1 VTDLEKGTKLN
12 TEDTHNYACPG
23 CGSNMVFDPETQT
36 LKCLYCESSQE
47 IQPQH
52 CDIKEYNF
60 ETAEDSAST
69 NWGNET
75 KVLQCKNCGSQVV
88 LYAVDT
94 ASSCSFCGSSY
105 IIKNK
110 ESAGI
115 APESLIPFR
124 ISQKKAMDMFSK
136 WIKKRFFAPK
146 ALKTNHKSERI
157 NGVYVPCWTYD
168 ANTHSHYTA
177 EVGTYY
183 YVTETYTEN
192 GQSKTRQVRKTR
204 WSFTSGNYSKFYD
217 DVLVNASKQT
227 EGGLMT
233 ALEPFYLKELTG
245 YDPKFLSGF
254 AAERYSVG
262 LKEGF
267 ESAKRTID
275 GYIHSSVRGQIYGDE
290 VRNLQIGT
298 SYFNMKFKHILLPVW
313 ISAYTYKNKVY
324 RYLVNGQT
332 GEVQGHAPV
341 SPLKIALLIS
351 SILAVCFLGYYF
363 FTSSS

>member
-1 VTDLEKGTKLN
+1 MEKNTKLN
-12 TEDTHNYACPG
+12 TEHTQNYTCPG

-36 LKCLYCESSQE
+36 LKCHYCESSQE
-47 IQPQH
+47 VLPK
-52 CDIKEYNF
+52 DTEIKEYDF
-60 ETAEDSAST
+60 ETAEDSAPT

-75 KVLQCKNCGSQVV
+75 KVLHCKNCGSQIV
-88 LYAVDT
+88 LAAVDS

-105 IIKNK
+105 IVKNE
-110 ESAGI
+110 ESPGI
-115 APESLIPFR
+115 APESLIPFK
-124 ISQKKAMDMFSK
+124 ISQKKAVEMFSK

-146 ALKTNHKSERI
+146 ALKTKHKSEKI

-168 ANTHSHYTA
+168 ADTHSNYTA

-192 GQSKTRQVRKTR
+192 GESKTRQVRKTR

-227 EGGLMT
+227 EGGLMA
-233 ALEPFYLKELTG
+233 ALEPFHLNELTG

-267 ESAKRTID
+267 QKAKGIID

-290 VRNLQIGT
+290 VRNLHIGT
-298 SYFNMKFKHILLPVW
+298 SYFNIKFKHILLPVW

-324 RYLVNGQT
+324 RYMVNGQT

-341 SPLKIALLIS
+341 SPIKIALLIT

-363 FTSSS
+363 FTQYK